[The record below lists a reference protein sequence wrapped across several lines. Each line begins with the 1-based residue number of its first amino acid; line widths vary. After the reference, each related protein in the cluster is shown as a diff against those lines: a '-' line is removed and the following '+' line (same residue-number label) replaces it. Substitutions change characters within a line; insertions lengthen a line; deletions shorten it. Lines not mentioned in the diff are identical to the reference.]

1 MNIEFV
7 KSISSN
13 NCRACRTADRSE
25 KAQFHCHPGTQWTY
39 SLVSKARLQK
49 TEVFLDSAG
58 DFREFLRCMLTALHE
73 ASVSNLYA
81 STRI

>member
-1 MNIEFV
+1 VNIEFV

-25 KAQFHCHPGTQWTY
+25 RRKFTATPGTQWTY
-39 SLVSKARLQK
+39 SLVSKASLQK
-49 TEVFLDSAG
+49 TGVFLDSAG

-73 ASVSNLYA
+73 A
-81 STRI
+81 